1 MFPDG
6 ELDED
11 RGKRTVV
18 VSRVGVGFA
27 PGLEHPEDKQ
37 KMG

>member
-18 VSRVGVGFA
+18 VSRVGVRFA
-27 PGLEHPEDKQ
+27 SGLEHPEHKQ